1 MVEEH
6 TRDQVESQHHNFFP
20 IESPTAQAESLL
32 DCGLFR
38 VEHITQIGS
47 FHQAG
52 LDIGHF

>member
-20 IESPTAQAESLL
+20 IESPTAQAKSLL
-32 DCGLFR
+32 DCGLIR